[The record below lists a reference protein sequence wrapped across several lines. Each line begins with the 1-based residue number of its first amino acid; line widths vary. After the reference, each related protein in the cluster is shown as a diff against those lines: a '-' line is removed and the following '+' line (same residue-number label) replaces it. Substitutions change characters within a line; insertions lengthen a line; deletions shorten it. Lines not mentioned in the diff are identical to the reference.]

1 MALQGN
7 VITTAIILAGG
18 DGTRFGAGVPKQF
31 ADVCGKTVLERTVE
45 AFNKCDAINHIVIVT
60 RSQYIEYVRNDLAL
74 ASDKIYAVVEGGNS
88 RSDSAVKGF
97 ESIPESTD
105 FVAIHDAARCMIA
118 PDDIELVLAKA
129 YETGAASA
137 ARTIKDT
144 VKTVSSDVILGTVN
158 RDNLLAA
165 ETPQIFSVEL
175 YKRASAFSDD
185 SITDDNMLF
194 ERAEIPVSFVLLNHP
209 NIKITTQSDLEYAEF
224 LINKNSSA
232 SDYRVGQGYDVHRLV
247 QGRDL
252 ILGGVNIP
260 FEKGLLGHS
269 DADVLV
275 HAIMDSLLGSVGL
288 GDIGRHF
295 PDSDEKYR
303 GISSIELLKE
313 VKSIVD
319 KANFEIVNVD
329 ATVIIQSP
337 KIAPYIENMKTNVS
351 TALNISK
358 DRINIKATTEEH
370 LGFTGRGEGVKAEA
384 IALVRK
390 R

>member
-1 MALQGN
+1 
-7 VITTAIILAGG
+7 
-18 DGTRFGAGVPKQF
+18 
-31 ADVCGKTVLERTVE
+31 
-45 AFNKCDAINHIVIVT
+45 
-60 RSQYIEYVRNDLAL
+60 
-74 ASDKIYAVVEGGNS
+74 
-88 RSDSAVKGF
+88 
-97 ESIPESTD
+97 
-105 FVAIHDAARCMIA
+105 
-118 PDDIELVLAKA
+118 
-129 YETGAASA
+129 
-137 ARTIKDT
+137 
-144 VKTVSSDVILGTVN
+144 VN

-165 ETPQIFSVEL
+165 ETPQAFSVEL
-175 YKRASAFSDD
+175 YERAITFSGD

-194 ERAEIPVSFVLLNHP
+194 ERAGKPVSFVLLNHP

-224 LINKNSSA
+224 LINKSKPT

-313 VKSIVD
+313 VRSMVYE
-319 KANFEIVNVD
+319 AGFEIINID

-351 TALNISK
+351 TALDISA
-358 DRINIKATTEEH
+358 DRINIKATTEER
-370 LGFTGRGEGVKAEA
+370 LGFTGRGEGAKAEA

-390 R
+390 K